1 MANVN
6 YAEILD
12 RMIALQKV
20 DTAIQEVEL
29 KNTEAKSKISE
40 YKLKIEADRLEFTKK
55 KSRLDEI
62 RKKKASIE
70 LEIKAKDDDS
80 QKRSDQLF
88 QVKTNEAY
96 KTLQD
101 EINKDKEEKYKLEEE
116 ELKIMEEEDKISKF
130 LKEQEQLLKK
140 NEEAINSEI
149 KKIEAEIKDREALIS
164 NEKIKRDEAA
174 KQVDRNWYERYEKIR
189 RNKNG
194 LALAPVTADERG
206 EGICGGCKFRVRP
219 QAVIEVKKK
228 NNIYICENCARI
240 WYFEEKEGAV
250 K

>member
-12 RMIALQKV
+12 KMLALQKV
-20 DTAIQEVEL
+20 DTVIQEVEL
-29 KNTEAKSKISE
+29 KNTEAMAKISE

-62 RKKKASIE
+62 RKNKASIE
-70 LEIKAKDDDS
+70 LEIKTKDDDS
-80 QKRSDQLF
+80 KKKSDQLF

-130 LKEQEQLLKK
+130 LKEQEQMLKK
-140 NEEAINSEI
+140 NEEIVNSDI
-149 KKIEAEIKDREALIS
+149 KKIEAEIKDREAMI
-164 NEKIKRDEAA
+164 NAEKTKRDEAA
-174 KQVDRNWYERYEKIR
+174 KQVDRNWYER
-189 RNKNG
+189 
-194 LALAPVTADERG
+194 
-206 EGICGGCKFRVRP
+206 
-219 QAVIEVKKK
+219 
-228 NNIYICENCARI
+228 
-240 WYFEEKEGAV
+240 
-250 K
+250 